1 MRRVS
6 ENPFG
11 PLRRVCERRG
21 RKRREEGVIVM
32 TRRVRSM
39 EKVGRCAAA
48 AALVGVA
55 GFAMANKP
63 FDEATEYEKQLVEIF
78 LKDPE
83 SEAGRRAY
91 AELIYRSVRSPAE
104 PIGERVIY
112 GEDDRK
118 EVWEYDTIDPVIRSM
133 SDAGAVVIPRSSVV
147 DNGDGTYTLL
157 TGTFGTNF
165 CADEPFRGQP
175 TIGNCSAWFVGDD
188 IIVTAGHCISA
199 SSVGNWGYLFGFE
212 IDTEGGNAPTV
223 VSADDVYWITE
234 IIDRE
239 LGGGYDHT
247 VSRVDRPVVG
257 RAPVRIARDTPPP
270 VGTELVMIGHP
281 AVMPKKIAGGAEVKS
296 LAGADTF
303 LRSNLDAYGGNSGS
317 MVIRM
322 DTYEVVG
329 ILVRGAPDY
338 RTRPGAGCTE
348 SNRVP
353 DTGNTGSGLTFEEVS
368 LTMRFQDFI
377 PEVGLAVL
385 PGGNTTHIGTVGG
398 PFSNAS
404 TVYTLSNPTPDAIDY
419 AVSFSNPDGAYLLDG
434 SSSAPAG
441 GTLAGGGSAQFELTI
456 APGAATLSRG
466 IYEGVVTF
474 FDLDNGVANERL
486 HRLEIGQTLIS
497 VSPSVALVSGGPE
510 GGPFNATQVYTV
522 TNERPTPV
530 EVGVSG
536 SASWISASESS
547 FVLAGVGEPGST
559 ADVTVGFSSEA
570 DSLPS
575 GLYQGYVSF
584 VNMDTDGETRRD
596 VTLDVGR
603 FLYAST
609 DTPLPIN
616 DNSSFNST
624 IVVPDTYCV
633 GDLEVDIDIT
643 HTFIGDLRVIL
654 TNPTG
659 VSVTLHDRTG
669 GGADDIV
676 RRYSVSEPADGP
688 GSMSDFEG
696 LPVGG
701 TWTLNVSDNA
711 GGDTGTLN
719 SWSLRP
725 QTSGAQCPPIA
736 LDGSASGATNSLIS
750 FDLNAIAAGSGNI
763 SYVVTSLPGSGIL
776 WDGNDSITSVPHAM
790 TEGSS
795 ALLYRPAVD
804 DSGSYSFTFYATED
818 GNDSGEATQTIS
830 IGSSGVVFEENM
842 DSNPGWTTEG
852 EWAWGQPT
860 ASGGNP
866 SSGATGPNVY
876 GYNLNGAYPNNLPV
890 RHLTTTAIDAS
901 GFFETSLRFQ
911 RWLGVEH
918 STFDQ
923 ATIEVSSNGSDWT
936 EIWRNPAGFGNTII
950 DTAWTEVEYDISA
963 VADGAS
969 TLYIRWGM
977 GPTDGSVTY
986 SGWNIDDVQL
996 VALLPVGCAADL
1008 TGPALDGVPDGLV
1021 TVADLNYFIG
1031 AWLASEPIADMTG
1044 PALDGVP
1051 DGLVTTADL
1060 NFYINLFLDGCD

>member
-1 MRRVS
+1 MA
-6 ENPFG
+6 G
-11 PLRRVCERRG
+11 RG
-21 RKRREEGVIVM
+21 
-32 TRRVRSM
+32 
-39 EKVGRCAAA
+39 AAV
-48 AALVGVA
+48 AALMGVA
-55 GFAMANKP
+55 GTSLANKP
-63 FDEATEYEKQLVEIF
+63 FDEATEYEKHLIEIF
-78 LKDPE
+78 LKDPD
-83 SEAGRRAY
+83 SVAGQRAY

-118 EVWEYDTIDPVIRSM
+118 EVWEYDTIDPTIRAM
-133 SDAGAVVIPRSSVV
+133 SEAGAVVINRNEVV

-157 TGTFGTNF
+157 TGTFGTSF

-188 IIVTAGHCISA
+188 IIVTAGHCISQ

-212 IDTEGGNAPTV
+212 IDTEGGSAPTV

-257 RAPVRIARDTPPP
+257 RNPVRIARDTPPP

-296 LAGADTF
+296 LAGSDTF

-317 MVIRM
+317 MVIRT

-353 DTGNTGSGLTFEEVS
+353 DTGNTGSGLQFEEVS

-377 PEVGLAVL
+377 PEVGLAVT
-385 PGGNTTHIGTVGG
+385 PGGNTTHIGAVGG
-398 PFSNAS
+398 PFSND
-404 TVYTLSNPTPDAIDY
+404 TVIYTLNNPTSDPIDY
-419 AVSFSNPDGAYLLDG
+419 AVSFSNPNGAFLLDG
-434 SSSAPAG
+434 SPSAPAG
-441 GTLAGGGSAQFELTI
+441 GTLAGGSSAQFALTI
-456 APGAATLSRG
+456 APSAATLSRG
-466 IYEGVVTF
+466 VYDGVVTF
-474 FDLDNGVANERL
+474 FDLDNSVASERL

-530 EVGVSG
+530 EVEVVP
-536 SASWISASESS
+536 SASWISASSTS
-547 FVLAGVGEPGST
+547 FLLPGQGEPGSSV
-559 ADVTVGFSSEA
+559 DVTVGFAPEA
-570 DSLPS
+570 ESLAS
-575 GLYQGYVSF
+575 GLYQGNVRF
-584 VNMDTDGETRRD
+584 VNMDSDAELVRS
-596 VTLDVGR
+596 VSLDVGR
-603 FLYAST
+603 FLYTAT

-616 DNSSFNST
+616 DNSSFDST
-624 IVVPDTYCV
+624 IFVPDTYCV

-669 GGADDIV
+669 GSADDIV

-688 GSMSDFEG
+688 GSMADFNG

-701 TWTLNVSDNA
+701 TWTLTVSDNA

-736 LDGSASGATNSLIS
+736 LDGSATGATNSLIS

-763 SYVVTSLPGSGIL
+763 SYVVTSLPASGIL
-776 WDGNDSITSVPHAM
+776 WDGNSSITSVPHAM
-790 TEGSS
+790 TAGSS
-795 ALLYRPAVD
+795 ALVYRPAID
-804 DSGSYSFTFYATED
+804 DAGNYTFTFYATED
-818 GNDSGEATQTIS
+818 GNDSSEATQTIS
-830 IGSSGVVFEENM
+830 IGSTGVVFEENM
-842 DSNPGWTTEG
+842 NTNPGWTTEG
-852 EWAWGQPT
+852 DWAWGQPT
-860 ASGGNP
+860 ANGGNP
-866 SSGATGPNVY
+866 GSGATGPNVY

-890 RHLTTTAIDAS
+890 RYLTTTAIDAS
-901 GFFETSLRFQ
+901 TFFETTLRFQ

-918 STFDQ
+918 STFDR
-923 ATIEVSSNGSDWT
+923 ATIEVSTNGTSWT

-950 DTAWTEVEYDISA
+950 DTSWNLVEYDISA
-963 VADGAS
+963 IADGAS

-977 GPTDGSVTY
+977 GPTDTSVTY

-996 VALLPVGCAADL
+996 IALLPVGCAADL
-1008 TGPALDGVPDGLV
+1008 TGPSLDGVPDGIVNTSDLNYYLSAWLAGMPV
-1021 TVADLNYFIG
+1021 ADMSGPALDGQPDGVVNTADLNYF
-1031 AWLASEPIADMTG
+1031 L
-1044 PALDGVP
+1044 
-1051 DGLVTTADL
+1051 
-1060 NFYINLFLDGCD
+1060 NLFLQGCD